1 MTTAI
6 FEKLKLLC
14 IAIPLALSAC
24 GGGSSPE
31 PPVPVVDSRSI
42 FTIQIIDE
50 RSQGKVTGPL
60 LGNTFDGVGFLLNDN
75 LITVR
80 SPAIYAAKTYAALRS
95 AFEGAVNALKPTTPS
110 LAGVVVTLGP
120 DFTRTDLASDLPV
133 VGQSIVLTDTRGG
146 IIKRSPVA
154 GCYSLLD
161 LIFAG
166 SIFCNLIEGIPASK

>member
-31 PPVPVVDSRSI
+31 PLVPVVDSRSI
-42 FTIQIIDE
+42 VTIQIIDE
-50 RSQGKVTGPL
+50 RSQAKGTGPL
-60 LGNTFDGVGFLLNDN
+60 RFNVWEGVGLVSNGN
-75 LITVR
+75 PIIVR
-80 SPAIYAAKTYAALRS
+80 SPAIYAAKTYADLRS

-120 DFTRTDLASDLPV
+120 DFTVFDPASGLPV
-133 VGQSIVLTDTRGG
+133 VGQSIVLTDTGGG
-146 IIKRSPVA
+146 IIRVNLA
-154 GCYSLLD
+154 ATCYTPEFLVTPGTNFCKVLD
-161 LIFAG
+161 
-166 SIFCNLIEGIPASK
+166 GIPASK